1 MKKTG
6 NYLTITFPFLL
17 ALALQILGAFWGVII
32 YGVVMGIQMSAQG
45 TLDINNIQDIANG
58 ALNPQILL
66 GISAAIG
73 IVDIV
78 VFSIWLKKQKKS
90 GDILVKADKLDAK
103 GIVLILILGVCI
115 QISLSII
122 LTVISNLR
130 PDWFDG
136 YGELIDSLGMGNTF
150 ISFLYVGL
158 VAPIAEELIFR
169 GVTFNKARKYMPFL
183 AANFVQA
190 LLFGIYHMNLIQG
203 LYAFA
208 MGLSFGLIRRAYSL
222 IGAILLH
229 MTVNIAGMTL
239 DYILPEQ
246 ILNNHIAVSILF
258 LLTGA
263 AVTAILLYAGKQVK
277 NIQEEEPVYHIMDSY
292 EDN

>member
-1 MKKTG
+1 MKNIGKYMT
-6 NYLTITFPFLL
+6 TTFPFLL
-17 ALALQILGAFWGVII
+17 ALALQFVGVFWGMII
-32 YGVVMGIQMSAQG
+32 YGVVLGIQMSAQG
-45 TLDINNIQDIANG
+45 TLDMNNIQDIANG

-73 IVDIV
+73 IVDII
-78 VFSIWLKKQKKS
+78 VFGIWLKKQKKS
-90 GDILVKADKLDAK
+90 EDILVNANKLNAK
-103 GIVLILILGVCI
+103 GVVLILILGLCI

-136 YGELIDSLGMGNTF
+136 YGELMESLGMGNSL

-229 MTVNIAGMTL
+229 MAVNIAGMTL

-246 ILNNHIAVSILF
+246 ILNNNFAVGILF
-258 LLTGA
+258 LVTGA
-263 AVTAILLYAGKQVK
+263 AVTSILIYAGKLIK
-277 NIQEEEPVYHIMDSY
+277 NIKDEEPVYIIDSY
-292 EDN
+292 DDN

>member
-17 ALALQILGAFWGVII
+17 ALALQIVGAFWGMII

-58 ALNPQILL
+58 ALNPQVLL

-90 GDILVKADKLDAK
+90 GDILVKANKLNAK

-136 YGELIDSLGMGNTF
+136 YGELIESLGMGNTF

-203 LYAFA
+203 IYAFA

-246 ILNNHIAVSILF
+246 ILNNYIVVSILF
-258 LLTGA
+258 LVTGA
-263 AVTAILLYAGKQVK
+263 AVTASLVYAGKLIK
-277 NIQEEEPVYHIMDSY
+277 SIKEEEPVYLNDSY
-292 EDN
+292 DDN

>member
-17 ALALQILGAFWGVII
+17 ALALQIVGAFWGMII

-292 EDN
+292 DDN

>member
-90 GDILVKADKLDAK
+90 GDILVKADKLDTK

-183 AANFVQA
+183 AANFAQA

-292 EDN
+292 DDN

>member
-17 ALALQILGAFWGVII
+17 ALALQIVGAFWGVII

-45 TLDINNIQDIANG
+45 TLDMNNIQDIANG

-90 GDILVKADKLDAK
+90 GDILVKANKLNAK
-103 GIVLILILGVCI
+103 GIVLILVLGVCI

-130 PDWFDG
+130 PDWFDR

-150 ISFLYVGL
+150 VSFLYVGL

-169 GVTFNKARKYMPFL
+169 GVTFNKAKKYMPFL

-246 ILNNHIAVSILF
+246 ILNNYLAVCILF
-258 LLTGA
+258 LVTGA
-263 AVTAILLYAGKQVK
+263 AVTAILVYAGKFIK
-277 NIQEEEPVYHIMDSY
+277 NIKEEEPEYLIDSY
-292 EDN
+292 DDN

>member
-1 MKKTG
+1 MKNIGKYMT
-6 NYLTITFPFLL
+6 TTFPFLL
-17 ALALQILGAFWGVII
+17 ALALQFVGIFWGMII
-32 YGVVMGIQMSAQG
+32 YGVVLGIQMSAQG
-45 TLDINNIQDIANG
+45 TLDMNNIQDIANG

-73 IVDIV
+73 IVDII
-78 VFSIWLKKQKKS
+78 VFGIWFKKQKKS
-90 GDILVKADKLDAK
+90 GDILVSANKLNAK
-103 GIVLILILGVCI
+103 GVVLILILGLCI
-115 QISLSII
+115 QISLSVI

-136 YGELIDSLGMGNTF
+136 YGELIESLGMGNSL

-229 MTVNIAGMTL
+229 MAVNIAGMTL

-246 ILNNHIAVSILF
+246 ILNNEFAVGILF
-258 LLTGA
+258 LVTGA
-263 AVTAILLYAGKQVK
+263 AVTSILIYAGKLIK
-277 NIQEEEPVYHIMDSY
+277 NIKDEEPVYIIDSY
-292 EDN
+292 DDN

>member
-17 ALALQILGAFWGVII
+17 ALALQIVGAFWGMII

-73 IVDIV
+73 IVDII

-90 GDILVKADKLDAK
+90 GDILVKANKLNAK

-136 YGELIDSLGMGNTF
+136 YGELIESLGMGNTF

-203 LYAFA
+203 IYAFA

-246 ILNNHIAVSILF
+246 ILNNYVAVSILF
-258 LLTGA
+258 LVTGA
-263 AVTAILLYAGKQVK
+263 AVTASLVYAGKLIK
-277 NIQEEEPVYHIMDSY
+277 SIKEEEPVYLIDSY
-292 EDN
+292 DDN

>member
-1 MKKTG
+1 M
-6 NYLTITFPFLL
+6 
-17 ALALQILGAFWGVII
+17 II

-90 GDILVKADKLDAK
+90 GDILVKANKLNAK

-136 YGELIDSLGMGNTF
+136 YGELIESLGMGNTF

-229 MTVNIAGMTL
+229 MAVNIAGMTL

-246 ILNNHIAVSILF
+246 ILNNEFAVGILF
-258 LLTGA
+258 LVTGA
-263 AVTAILLYAGKQVK
+263 AVTSILIYAGKLIK
-277 NIQEEEPVYHIMDSY
+277 NIKDEEPVYIIDSY
-292 EDN
+292 DDN

>member
-17 ALALQILGAFWGVII
+17 ALALQIVGAFWGMII

-90 GDILVKADKLDAK
+90 GDILVKANKLNAK

-136 YGELIDSLGMGNTF
+136 YGELIESLGMGNTF

-203 LYAFA
+203 IYAFA

-246 ILNNHIAVSILF
+246 ILNNYIAVSILF
-258 LLTGA
+258 LVTGA
-263 AVTAILLYAGKQVK
+263 AVTASLLYAGKLIK
-277 NIQEEEPVYHIMDSY
+277 SIKEDESVYSIDSY
-292 EDN
+292 YDN

>member
-292 EDN
+292 DDN